1 MQVNI
6 DSSSTLSLPLIDRDE
21 ETAPGGLKFLIGG
34 MSKNEGSCL
43 EDSVDIE
50 ALLISGG
57 VDLENLDFKQ
67 YWDSQNYL
75 ERISEYCPDILMLD
89 HYMPPTRGL
98 DVLKGCLHR
107 YAKTQNNCCNEFCKY
122 GQQCHAIAGADIEL
136 SNSVF
141 QN

>member
-1 MQVNI
+1 MKV
-6 DSSSTLSLPLIDRDE
+6 L
-21 ETAPGGLKFLIGG
+21 AF
-34 MSKNEGSCL
+34 

-75 ERISEYCPDILMLD
+75 ERISEYSPDILMLD

-98 DVLKGCLHR
+98 DVLKGLLSSDIQR
-107 YAKTQNNCCNEFCKY
+107 PETIVAMSSASMANN
-122 GQQCHAIAGADIEL
+122 AMLVAGADVGIVKFNVTEL
-136 SNSVF
+136 DVWNQS
-141 QN
+141 